1 MPLTPID
8 IQNKEFSR
16 AIRGLAAHEVEEFL
30 DRVAK
35 EFEDLIKENLA
46 AKEQIS
52 QLKERLSHYQKLE
65 HTLHNANVV
74 AQETAEEVKRN
85 ASKEEDLMRRE
96 AEKEAARILD
106 EARYKA
112 SRILSE
118 HDEVYKQAQI
128 YKMRFRSL
136 VEAQLAA
143 LEMEDWL
150 SPDEDADTQRGA

>member
-30 DRVAK
+30 VRVAK

-65 HTLHNANVV
+65 HTLHNAIVV
-74 AQETAEEVKRN
+74 AQETAEEVEMLQGSRFNAAGSRKRLPVSWMKR
-85 ASKEEDLMRRE
+85 AIRPVG
-96 AEKEAARILD
+96 
-106 EARYKA
+106 Y
-112 SRILSE
+112 
-118 HDEVYKQAQI
+118 
-128 YKMRFRSL
+128 FR
-136 VEAQLAA
+136 
-143 LEMEDWL
+143 
-150 SPDEDADTQRGA
+150 T